1 MTIETLAKVAFLK
14 KIHLFYG
21 LEDDELAAVAEE
33 LEEKSYSE
41 GDVIFL
47 QDSQAE
53 SFYLIYSGSVRIMRK
68 ERNKEYQLAL
78 LVKNDYFGEMAL
90 ATHRRRSGTATAVT
104 DIRLLILSRK
114 DFDKLY
120 KRAPQLRLNL
130 EVALR
135 SRTLARS
142 LQFKWLRTNEVVY
155 FLARKHPVVLYE
167 KLILPIIALLVPLG
181 LAYGWYYILDF
192 AIVALAAVGSLIA
205 IILWIVWL
213 VIDWG
218 NDYYIVTNQRV
229 VWLEKVIGIYDS
241 RQESPINTIL
251 SVSVETRQLGR
262 ILDYGDV
269 IVRTWVGK
277 IPFNNV
283 SHPEQAQHMIEEYWR
298 RTQDTSRETEKEAM
312 KEAIRRKLG
321 IATPAPVK
329 PVETPQSQPVPASAK
344 KKPASP
350 QPKRRRVNLLR
361 LLGAN
366 TLKLRYETGDNVI
379 YRKHWFVL
387 LKQAWVP
394 LAGFIGVVILFLWR
408 LFLLARSP
416 DEAFVHV
423 VNGRL
428 VFDAYS
434 LALLMALV
442 PFLGW
447 LVYEVM
453 DWSNDQF
460 QVTAEQIIDLD
471 KKPFGTETR
480 NAAQLENILGTEY
493 KRIGILGELFNY
505 GTVYI
510 TVGGS
515 KLAFE
520 DVVDPATVQSDIDR
534 RRMARRVKQEE
545 AKATAERERMAEWL
559 AAYHNNAEE
568 FKRDEEN
575 KRNQNLV

>member
-1 MTIETLAKVAFLK
+1 VTIETSAKVAFLK

-21 LEDDELAAVAEE
+21 LEDDELTAVAEK
-33 LEEKSYSE
+33 LEEKPYPE
-41 GDVIFL
+41 GSVIFA

-68 ERNKEYQLAL
+68 EKGREFQLAL

-90 ATHRRRSGTATAVT
+90 ATHRQRSGTATAVT
-104 DIRLLILSRK
+104 DMQLLILSRK
-114 DFDKLY
+114 DFDGLY

-130 EVALR
+130 DVALR
-135 SRTLARS
+135 SRTLART
-142 LQFKWLRTNEVVY
+142 LQFKWLRPDEVIY

-167 KLILPIIALLVPLG
+167 RLVLPVFALIVPLG

-205 IILWIVWL
+205 IILWIIWL

-283 SHPEQAQHMIEEYWR
+283 SHPEQAQHMIEEYWH

-321 IATPAPVK
+321 IVPPAPAK
-329 PVETPQSQPVPASAK
+329 TAETPQPQPAPTSAK
-344 KKPASP
+344 KKTASP

-366 TLKLRYETGDNVI
+366 TLKLRYETGDSVI

-387 LKQAWVP
+387 LKQAWAP
-394 LAGFIGVVILFLWR
+394 LAGFIGVLVLFIWR
-408 LFLLARSP
+408 LFLLVRLP
-416 DEAFVHV
+416 DEALVSI

-428 VFDAYS
+428 DFDAYS
-434 LALLMALV
+434 LALLMAFV

-460 QVTAEQIIDLD
+460 QVTPEQIIDLD
-471 KKPFGTETR
+471 KTPFGTETR